1 MDIII
6 IVLITAIVIWKSL
19 YTIGLIIDFS
29 RKNNVKHKWINIIFM
44 GNYIIYFY
52 FLFKAA
58 MGLLKSPLEGPL
70 WLIIV
75 FIILILMN
83 VYYDLKICRFRD

>member
-6 IVLITAIVIWKSL
+6 ITLITAIVIWKSL
-19 YTIGLIIDFS
+19 YTIGLIRTFA
-29 RKNNVKHKWINIIFM
+29 KENNTKHKWINIIFM

-52 FLFKAA
+52 FLIKAA

-70 WLIIV
+70 WLIILFV
-75 FIILILMN
+75 ILILMN
-83 VYYDLKICRFRD
+83 IYYDLKNCKFIE

>member
-6 IVLITAIVIWKSL
+6 IVLITAVVIWKCL
-19 YTIGLIIDFS
+19 YTIGLIIKFS
-29 RKNNVKHKWINIIFM
+29 KENNKKNKWVNMIFM
-44 GNYIIYFY
+44 SNYIIYFY

-70 WLIIV
+70 WLIIIFV
-75 FIILILMN
+75 ILLLTN
-83 VYYDLKICRFRD
+83 LYYDLNTCKFRD

>member
-19 YTIGLIIDFS
+19 YTIGLIRTFA
-29 RKNNVKHKWINIIFM
+29 KENNTRHKWINIIFM
-44 GNYIIYFY
+44 SNYVIYFY
-52 FLFKAA
+52 FLIKAA

-70 WLIIV
+70 WLIILFV
-75 FIILILMN
+75 VLILTN
-83 VYYDLKICRFRD
+83 VYYDLNSFKFIE

>member
-6 IVLITAIVIWKSL
+6 IVLITAMIIWKSL
-19 YTIGLIIDFS
+19 YTVGLIREFS
-29 RKNNVKHKWINIIFM
+29 KKNDNKNKWINIIFL

-58 MGLLKSPLEGPL
+58 MGLLNSPLDEPL
-70 WLIIV
+70 LLIIIFV
-75 FIILILMN
+75 VLVLMN
-83 VYYDLKICRFRD
+83 VYYDLKSCKFRD

>member
-1 MDIII
+1 MDIIV

-19 YTIGLIIDFS
+19 YTIGLIRDFS

-83 VYYDLKICRFRD
+83 VHYDLKICRFRD

>member
-1 MDIII
+1 MDIIV

-19 YTIGLIIDFS
+19 YTIGLIRDFS
-29 RKNNVKHKWINIIFM
+29 KKNNVKHKWINIIFM

>member
-19 YTIGLIIDFS
+19 YTIGLIRDFS
-29 RKNNVKHKWINIIFM
+29 KKNNVKHKWINIIFM

>member
-1 MDIII
+1 MDIIV

-19 YTIGLIIDFS
+19 YTIGLIRDFS

>member
-19 YTIGLIIDFS
+19 YTIGLIRDFS

-83 VYYDLKICRFRD
+83 VHYDLKICRFRD